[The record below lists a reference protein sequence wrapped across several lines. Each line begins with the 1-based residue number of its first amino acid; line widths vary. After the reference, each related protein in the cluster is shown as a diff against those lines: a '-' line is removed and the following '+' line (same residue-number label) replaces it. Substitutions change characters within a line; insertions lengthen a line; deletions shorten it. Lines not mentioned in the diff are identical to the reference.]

1 MEARSS
7 NEKWR
12 KEEECVENPSSSGR
26 SVNFI
31 GEIIGRPT
39 MTFNF
44 IIRSNDTEGTFE
56 RKNTQHRVIPRVYRA
71 SMTQS
76 CEEKE
81 R

>member
-1 MEARSS
+1 
-7 NEKWR
+7 
-12 KEEECVENPSSSGR
+12 
-26 SVNFI
+26 
-31 GEIIGRPT
+31 

-81 R
+81 GNGVSLASAFLSRFPTRLVIDSLAIPDAVF